1 MKKQTN
7 IEKIVNLIC
16 EDMEVSAPDLTN
28 LPKDIQSQA
37 DRIPESEIEEFAI
50 GSEDRQIEI
59 AERYNAIELHTA
71 LNNLFS

>member
-1 MKKQTN
+1 MNN

-16 EDMEVSAPDLTN
+16 EDLETSAPDLN
-28 LPKDIQSQA
+28 NISKNILSQA
-37 DRIPESEIEEFAI
+37 DRIPEDELEEFAI

-59 AERYNAIELHTA
+59 AKRYNAMELHLA

>member
-1 MKKQTN
+1 MTN
-7 IEKIVNLIC
+7 IEKIIDIIC
-16 EDMEVSAPDLTN
+16 EDMEVTAPDIN
-28 LPKDIQSQA
+28 KLPENILSQA
-37 DRIPESEIEEFAI
+37 DRIPEEEIEEFAI